1 MIFESGV
8 IVEQKGTGVET
19 IGKRGPGRPKKLQG
33 VTLLQAWDLLL
44 KAMRTTRACRPATF
58 KNYNRA
64 VRALHSVLGDFD
76 MAQLTVP
83 ALQKYVQE
91 RQRTG
96 CQPSTINTDFRVLRV
111 LYGHVVELELLAYIP
126 VRIRSLKEVNRRV
139 TTLNETDF
147 EKLLSVAKSPLDLVF
162 LIAAE
167 AGLRHNEIV
176 FMQRRDVNLD
186 EREITIHTKCN
197 EFGDVLFMTKGKQE
211 RVVPIPS
218 ALATRL
224 EQHLEE
230 MTDKRENAWLFPNPS
245 GQPRRNFQDAVV
257 AAFTAAGL
265 YKPRLRPGLHMLR
278 RTYATALC
286 KKLDLVTVRTLG
298 GWSNLATME
307 RYTGTTKERMNAAIE
322 IIDSRKGKT

>member
-1 MIFESGV
+1 M
-8 IVEQKGTGVET
+8 ET
-19 IGKRGPGRPKKLQG
+19 IVKRGPGRPKKPQG
-33 VTLLQAWDLLL
+33 VTLLEAWDLLL
-44 KAMRTTRACRPATF
+44 RAMRTTRPCRPATF
-58 KNYNRA
+58 KNYSRA

-83 ALQKYVQE
+83 AMQKYVQE

-96 CQPSTINTDFRVLRV
+96 CQHSTINTDFRVLRA
-111 LYGHVVELELLAYIP
+111 LYGHVIELKLITHIP
-126 VRIRSLKEVNRRV
+126 VRIRALKEGNRRV

-147 EKLLSVAKSPLDLVF
+147 AKLLSVAKPPLDLVF
-162 LIAAE
+162 LVAAE

-176 FMQRRDVNLD
+176 FMQRHDVDLD
-186 EREITIHTKCN
+186 EREITVHTKLN
-197 EFGDVLFMTKGKQE
+197 DFGDVLFMTKGKQE
-211 RVVPIPS
+211 RVVPIPG
-218 ALATRL
+218 ALFARL

-230 MTDKRENAWLFPNPS
+230 MKDKRENAWLFPNPS

-278 RTYATALC
+278 RTYATTLC

-298 GWSNLATME
+298 GWSNLRTME
-307 RYTGTTKERMNAAIE
+307 QYTGTTKERMNAAIE
-322 IIDSRKGKT
+322 IIDSRKG